1 MKPNATPKSM
11 NLVVNQLMNRFS
23 NRSHFLARRVCLQGI
38 LFFFWVG
45 TTRLNIH
52 KKNGEIFDEIG
63 IEERTR
69 KPGLFVCLFVGRRL
83 FPISRWVATPQRSKG
98 GGKRPPRGS
107 RPISWGTSPARER
120 KEKQNKNQTRSS
132 G

>member
-38 LFFFWVG
+38 LFFLG
-45 TTRLNIH
+45 RYDSTQYPQ
-52 KKNGEIFDEIG
+52 KNGEIFDEIG